1 MMPMHSV
8 IKESSTTTKLRVVF
22 DASAKSSTG
31 ISLNDTLQVGPTI
44 NPSLTDILIRFRKS
58 KVAPLKK
65 LSMPRLELCGAYVLS
80 KLIHQVRKALNIT
93 LDQVHVWTDST
104 IVLHWLDGSP
114 RRLKTFV
121 GNRIASILELVPTQS
136 WRHVPSGEN
145 PADIASR
152 GLLPKDLVNCNLWW
166 NGPHWLHGHPTIY
179 PEQPLH
185 IQPHKDIELKV
196 SAIHSIEVQSN
207 IWLEAQFSSYKK
219 LIRITAWIRRFT
231 RSLQSK
237 LGKSVTKNY
246 DEFLS
251 LEELKTAEEF
261 LIQSSQQR
269 SFATEIKIIKAGIPL
284 QVSNSLLTLH
294 PVLIGGL
301 LRVGG
306 RLANAQ
312 LSSFQKHPLILH
324 GKDILTHPIVTSKHQ
339 ELLHAGPTLMMAN
352 LNSKYQVQTFG
363 THHLQ
368 TVCCLQEG
376 CCKDWSA
383 VYGSTT
389 FISCHTWKCFQQ
401 CWH

>member
-1 MMPMHSV
+1 MPMHSV

-22 DASAKSSTG
+22 DSSAKSSIG

-44 NPSLTDILIRFRKS
+44 YPSLTDILIRFRSFKIAVSSDIS
-58 KVAPLKK
+58 KMYRAVELSPSDRDLHRFVWRRDSSTPLSDYRMTRITFGVA
-65 LSMPRLELCGAYVLS
+65 
-80 KLIHQVRKALNIT
+80 
-93 LDQVHVWTDST
+93 
-104 IVLHWLDGSP
+104 
-114 RRLKTFV
+114 
-121 GNRIASILELVPTQS
+121 ASAFAAIRSLQQT
-136 WRHVPSGEN
+136 
-145 PADIASR
+145 A
-152 GLLPKDLVNCNLWW
+152 
-166 NGPHWLHGHPTIY
+166 Y

-196 SAIHSIEVQSN
+196 SAIHSVEVQSN

-219 LIRITAWIRRFT
+219 LIRITACIRRFT
-231 RSLQSK
+231 RNLQSK
-237 LGKSVTKNY
+237 LGKSVTQNC

-251 LEELKTAEEF
+251 LEELKTAEVF
-261 LIQSSQQR
+261 LIQCSQQR
-269 SFATEIKIIKAGIPL
+269 SFATEIKIIKVGIPL

-306 RLANAQ
+306 HLSNAK
-312 LSSFQKHPLILH
+312 LSAFQKHPMILH
-324 GKDILTHPIVTSKHQ
+324 GTHR
-339 ELLHAGPTLMMAN
+339 
-352 LNSKYQVQTFG
+352 
-363 THHLQ
+363 LQ

-376 CCKDWSA
+376 CCKDLSA